1 MIDSAVCRMA
11 VLLLGLLS
19 TATGAQEPARTLHGV
34 GLPQFAHSAA
44 LDAHLR
50 LAGATVVDR
59 SYMPFQVVALYVGRD
74 AINVETLA
82 DGLSRCRIEIHWLGP
97 PLDAAAAA
105 DWWHAEFERALPDP
119 AARARL
125 GDALTRIAS
134 KAGAVQRDSVTAIDY
149 DPDAGLFVSRDGV
162 VAGRFAGLQL
172 SRAVLGIW
180 LGASAEE
187 IRDVLTRDRPPSP
200 PTP

>member
-1 MIDSAVCRMA
+1 MIDSVVCRMA
-11 VLLLGLLS
+11 ILLLGLLGAAAS
-19 TATGAQEPARTLHGV
+19 AQEPARTLNGV

-74 AINVETLA
+74 AVDVETLA

-97 PLDAAAAA
+97 PLDAAAAS
-105 DWWHAEFERALPDP
+105 DWWREAFERSLPDA
-119 AARARL
+119 AARLRL
-125 GDALTRIAS
+125 DDALVRLANT
-134 KAGAVQRDSVTAIDY
+134 AGAVQRNSVTAIDY
-149 DPDAGLFVSRDGV
+149 DPDAGLFVSRDGAAV
-162 VAGRFAGLQL
+162 GRFAGLEL

-180 LGASAEE
+180 LGASAIETRE
-187 IRDVLTRDRPPSP
+187 ALTREQPQSP
-200 PTP
+200 

>member
-1 MIDSAVCRMA
+1 MIDSVVCRIA
-11 VLLLGLLS
+11 ILLLGLFS
-19 TATGAQEPARTLHGV
+19 AAASAQDPARTLHGV

-74 AINVETLA
+74 AVDVETLA

-105 DWWHAEFERALPDP
+105 EWWREAFERSLPDP
-119 AARARL
+119 AARLRL
-125 GDALTRIAS
+125 DDALTRVAD
-134 KAGAVQRDSVTAIDY
+134 KAGAVQRGSVTAIDY
-149 DPDAGLFVSRDGV
+149 DPDAGLFLSRDGSMV
-162 VAGRFAGLQL
+162 GRFAGLEF
-172 SRAVLGIW
+172 SRTVLGIW
-180 LGASAEE
+180 LGASAVET
-187 IRDVLTRDRPPSP
+187 RDALTRE
-200 PTP
+200 